1 MNKNIIAS
9 AIFINAS
16 LLTACVSLPP
26 TISTEVADAERQ
38 ALNKQFLQEK
48 ANAQDIKKEK
58 KYKQPINKKE
68 KCLLAEADEYLAEG
82 IKVYWDGDCVNGYAS
97 GLGREIAVG
106 DYMHRETVYN
116 PADTEEIFGVFR
128 DYITNVTVYS
138 KHTETDQ
145 SSEGARVTIKDESN
159 FDIITELLHA
169 TPHELWGRNSFLA
182 NPFVQSFYYSNNF
195 YTYLTQKSNDP
206 TSQIVKTC
214 ETKETKTGKNI
225 GVSFGQLANGRSVFL
240 FNNQEVTVKPDYNQ
254 DYNVQLAK
262 EDEYSRQASMNAGKA
277 QDLYKKYLYK
287 ACKNSVNTNGIPQNL
302 YKEICS
308 YDAKF
313 NEKIQM
319 TVQHNEQVY
328 AQKQNAIENERLIRA
343 REAEAIAAQQQAAAA
358 QEQANAARQ
367 QVLQNSLPKYTQ
379 CFSMGGMT
387 NCSTR

>member
-106 DYMHRETVYN
+106 DYMHREEIYN
-116 PADTEEIFGVFR
+116 PADVDKDTYGVSR
-128 DYITNVTVYS
+128 DYVTNVTIYG
-138 KHTETDQ
+138 KHSATDNTT
-145 SSEGARVTIKDESN
+145 SIAKVTINDQGN
-159 FDIITELLHA
+159 FDIITELNHL
-169 TPHELWGRNSFLA
+169 TNHEGWGRSSSLA
-182 NPFVQSFYYSNNF
+182 NPFIQRFYYANNF

-225 GVSFGQLANGRSVFL
+225 GVSFGQLANGHSVFL
-240 FNNQEVTVKPDYNQ
+240 FNNQEVTVKPDYYQ
-254 DYNVQLAK
+254 DYNNTIAK
-262 EDEYSRQASMNAGKA
+262 EEEYSKQASMNAGKA
-277 QDLYKKYLYK
+277 QELYKKYLYK
-287 ACKNSVNTNGIPQNL
+287 ACKSSANTNGIPQKL
-302 YKEICS
+302 YKEICT
-308 YDAKF
+308 YDSQF
-313 NEKIQM
+313 DEKTQM
-319 TVQHNEQVY
+319 VLQHNEQVY
-328 AQKQNAIENERLIRA
+328 AQKQNAIANERLIQA
-343 REAEAIAAQQQAAAA
+343 REMEAAAAQQQA
-358 QEQANAARQ
+358 NAIRQ
-367 QVLQNSLPKYTQ
+367 QAIQNSLPKYTQ
-379 CFSMGGMT
+379 CFSLGGMT